1 MSFFNNKEFVSRK
14 DLEKVLAAQESKMRS
29 AQWDREKKLIDE
41 FENKMHDLREDN
53 EKRIEQ
59 ICEEHNSK
67 LRTIQFKKLES
78 MKELVKDKDAVI
90 GKLEKENIDLL
101 KKTRRYKEAY
111 ELYRENRNRIIEL
124 AREMG
129 LISDRVTMTA
139 AKMNTFFA
147 QISDLAE
154 SNMRVGL
161 ILDPK
166 VEALMYVDEPT
177 HEETHL
183 RLIEKKLEKEA

>member
-41 FENKMHDLREDN
+41 FENKIHDLREDN
-53 EKRIEQ
+53 EKKVEQ
-59 ICEEHNSK
+59 ICEEHNTK

-78 MKELVKDKDAVI
+78 MKELVRDKDAVI

-129 LISDRVTMTA
+129 LISDRVTITA

-166 VEALMYVDEPT
+166 VEALMYVDEPS